1 MNQVVISGET
11 ILLDDCRRL
20 DQFPAVHPGLDGLGD
35 VVECLL
41 GSGMKLFIE
50 LGGLGLDGKAAQYL
64 ARVVPPRRGQ
74 LAEYEVA
81 GLDRAARVILTRH
94 AAVRGRHRGRADE
107 MDADRAA
114 YADIRSLDHVAEF
127 MLAHADLGARNK
139 GAHAEIGKRAADAH
153 PLYLLLGLDEP
164 KL

>member
-1 MNQVVISGET
+1 MNQVVISRET

-74 LAEYEVA
+74 LTEYEVA

-94 AAVRGRHRGRADE
+94 AAVGRRHRRRADKV
-107 MDADRAA
+107 DPDRAP
-114 YADIRSLDHVAEF
+114 YADIGALDHVSEF
-127 MLAHADLGARNK
+127 MLAYAN
-139 GAHAEIGKRAADAH
+139 
-153 PLYLLLGLDEP
+153 
-164 KL
+164 